1 MPAPTPLPALTYDR
15 PASLWVEALPLG
27 NGSLGAMVYGDP
39 WDERIALNESTL
51 WSGSPLNESNAAAA
65 IPASVAQ
72 PALLDARVA
81 VLDRRYDDATKAVEK
96 VQGPYSQAF
105 LPLGTLRLRTRVA
118 GEKDKGTATGYTR
131 ALDLDTATHVSRY
144 ELDGRRVRWT
154 SFASHPDNALV
165 VRLESEVPLD
175 IDASFDSELKGVELD
190 GASPPGRLV
199 IGLRAPSDC
208 PPPHEPTESVKWSEA
223 PGEAMRAA
231 AVLGW
236 THDGEVGA
244 AGGLSARGVTRLTLV
259 LAAQTTFVD
268 ALTPPG
274 VDAAPAAATA
284 LARVDAALADVEATA
299 ARHLADYTALYAR
312 SALSLPGAPLHATL
326 YNYGRYLLIAG
337 SRTGAAMNLQ
347 GLWNKTARPVWS
359 SNYTIN
365 INTQMN
371 YWAAEAV
378 GLGELAEPLFGLID
392 ALATKGKTT
401 AQRLY
406 GTRGWVAHHNTD
418 VWAYSSP
425 VGMGHSSCQ
434 WAWWPFAGPWLCL
447 ALVERVRFGNREFAA
462 RAWGPVRDAMAFVL
476 DWVFEHDGVLI
487 TAPSTSPEN
496 TFTVGDDATRHAVTR
511 SATMD
516 ISLATE
522 LGRALLEIAEAAGT
536 ASDPIV
542 AETRAFVARL
552 PRISPGSDGL
562 LPEWAENHAQAEAPH
577 RHMSHLVGV
586 YPGNTIRDADQLAAA
601 GRGLDEREDDLATG
615 WALAWKVSLRARLRD
630 VQKIDHTLSLITR
643 DAAMPEHDDEVYEG
657 SAFTTRGGL
666 YPNLFSTHP
675 PFQIDGNLG
684 YVAGVAECLLQSQ
697 WGVISL
703 LPALPTAWNGGRVS
717 GLIARPGVR
726 VGLEWEGRRLVEARL
741 EAVGEAGRGRHVLE
755 LGGVRREVELG
766 KGVLVLRAKDFEEA
780 CSGW

>member
-1 MPAPTPLPALTYDR
+1 MLLHTTTMPAPTPLPHLSYDS

-39 WDERIALNESTL
+39 WDERVCLNESTL
-51 WSGSPLNESNAAAA
+51 WSGSPANESNAAAR
-65 IPASVAQ
+65 IPSSVGQ
-72 PALLDARVA
+72 PALMDARAA
-81 VLDRRYDDATKAVEK
+81 VLEGRYDDATKAVEK

-118 GEKDKGTATGYTR
+118 GEKEKGAVISYTR
-131 ALDLDTATHVSRY
+131 ALDLDSATHVSSY
-144 ELDGRRVRWT
+144 QVNGQRVKWT
-154 SFASHPDNALV
+154 SFASHPDNVLV
-165 VRLESEVPLD
+165 LRLESDIPLD
-175 IDASFDSELKGVELD
+175 IDAAFDTELAPVAL
-190 GASPPGRLV
+190 GASPANRLLV
-199 IGLRAPSDC
+199 GLRAPSDC
-208 PPPHEPTESVKWSEA
+208 PPPHEPTESVKWSDA

-231 AVLGW
+231 TVLGW
-236 THDGEVGA
+236 THDGE
-244 AGGLSARGVTRLTLV
+244 AGPAGLSARGVKNLTLV

-274 VDAAPAAATA
+274 ADAVPAVATA
-284 LARVDAALADVEATA
+284 LARVDKSLADVEGTL
-299 ARHLADYTALYAR
+299 ARHLADYVALYSR
-312 SALSLPGAPLHATL
+312 SSLSLPAAPLHATL

-378 GLGELAEPLFGLID
+378 GLGELAEPLFSLID
-392 ALATKGKTT
+392 SLAVKGKTT
-401 AQRLY
+401 AERLY

-418 VWAYSSP
+418 VWGYSSP

-447 ALVERVRFGNREFAA
+447 ALVERVRFGNRDFAK
-462 RAWGPVRDAMAFVL
+462 RAWQPVKEAMAFVL
-476 DWVFEHDGVLI
+476 DWVFEHDGELI

-496 TFTVGDDATRHAVTR
+496 TFTIGSDPTRHAVTR

-536 ASDPIV
+536 TSDPIV
-542 AETRAFVARL
+542 TETRDFVARL
-552 PRISPGSDGL
+552 PRISPGEDGL
-562 LPEWAENHAQAEAPH
+562 LPEWAENHDQAEAPH

-601 GRGLDEREDDLATG
+601 SKGLDEREDDLATG

-630 VQKIDHTLSLITR
+630 VEKIDHTLRLITR
-643 DAAMPEHDDEVYEG
+643 DAARPEHDDEVYEG

-697 WGVISL
+697 WGVLSL
-703 LPALPTAWNGGRVS
+703 LPALPSAWGS
-717 GLIARPGVR
+717 GSVKGLVARPGVR
-726 VGLEWEGRRLVEARL
+726 VDLEWEERRLVKASL
-741 EAVGEAGRGRHVLE
+741 EAVGDAGRGRHVLE
-755 LGGVRREVELG
+755 LGGVKREVELG
-766 KGVLVLRAKDFEEA
+766 KGVLVLRGKDFE
-780 CSGW
+780 